1 MVNFDLKHLPERTTK
16 PRQYG
21 INMVMDKGLTLQ
33 EVEGILDL
41 AGHLIDFVK
50 LGFGTSVVSNKL
62 KDKIKLYQSAGIKV
76 YFGGTLFEAFL
87 IRGQIKDYIKI
98 LEEYKLDTLEI
109 SDGSMDFDH
118 DAKCKYIASFAKNF
132 TVLSEVGSKRPE
144 IIIKPTEW
152 VNEMLKELEA
162 GSSYVIAEAR
172 EAGNI
177 GIYNHSGA
185 AKKGLISKI
194 AEKEGVVVSDEE
206 LDAQISKMAQSYN
219 ISFADMKE
227 YLLQKGML
235 EGIKS
240 DIARQKALD
249 ILVEKANIKEISKE
263 ELEAKEKQQNKE
275 EQNG

>member
-33 EVEGILDL
+33 EAEGMLDL

-50 LGFGTSVVSNKL
+50 LGFGTSAVSNKL
-62 KDKIKLYQSAGIKV
+62 KDKIKLYQSAGVKV

-87 IRGQIKDYIKI
+87 VRGQIKDYIKI

-152 VNEMLKELEA
+152 VNEMLKELDA

-185 AKKGLISKI
+185 AKKVLISKI
-194 AEKEGVVVSDEE
+194 AEKVPIQRIIWEAPQKSQQVFFIREFGPNVNLGNIPASEVIPLETLRLGLRGDTFFEFLPEE
-206 LDAQISKMAQSYN
+206 LRNFYKKFN
-219 ISFADMKE
+219 I
-227 YLLQKGML
+227 
-235 EGIKS
+235 
-240 DIARQKALD
+240 
-249 ILVEKANIKEISKE
+249 
-263 ELEAKEKQQNKE
+263 
-275 EQNG
+275 